1 MSRSLLVLAFLCL
14 MISCAHSPL
23 IKGTPEFL
31 RGGFVKITMSVTDDS
46 LCKKPVDSSCKP
58 IIKRGAASGAIIHGT
73 EKGSYVLS
81 AEHVCA
87 GKNSGSVSSSKISV
101 VVIGDTGKGHRA
113 RVLWTDFFSDICVL
127 WVPSMTEGSE
137 VRVSPRPPAFGDHVM
152 NLASPRGIAKLPYT
166 LPVFEGKYCGSDKR
180 FAMYTIP
187 TARGSSGSPI
197 FNDEGYLVGMIQ
209 ARLVNFSN
217 IALSALYNDI
227 VKVVKMVKSGK
238 LKAEK

>member
-1 MSRSLLVLAFLCL
+1 MKRLFLVWVFFYSLV
-14 MISCAHSPL
+14 SCAHTPH

-31 RGGFVKITMSVTDDS
+31 RDGFVEIAMSVVDDS
-46 LCKKPVDSSCKP
+46 LCKGEDDNECQPSV
-58 IIKRGAASGAIIHGT
+58 KRGAASGFIIHGT
-73 EKGSYVLS
+73 DKGSYVLS
-81 AEHVCA
+81 AEHVCV
-87 GKNSGSVSSSKISV
+87 GKNSKAAPDSKIFISLVSSS
-101 VVIGDTGKGHRA
+101 GKRYDA
-113 RVLWTDFFSDICVL
+113 RILWTDFFSDVCVL
-127 WVPSMTEGSE
+127 WVPSMTEGMS
-137 VRVSPRPPAFGDHVM
+137 VTVSPVPPSFGDPVT

-180 FAMYTIP
+180 FAMYSIP
-187 TARGSSGSPI
+187 TTKGSSGSPI
-197 FNDEGYLVGMIQ
+197 FNKKGHLVGMIQ

>member
-1 MSRSLLVLAFLCL
+1 VKRLFLAWVFFYLLV
-14 MISCAHSPL
+14 SCAHVPRVE
-23 IKGTPEFL
+23 GTPEFL
-31 RGGFVKITMSVTDDS
+31 RDGFVKIAMSVVDDS
-46 LCKKPVDSSCKP
+46 LCKGEDDNECQPSV
-58 IIKRGAASGAIIHGT
+58 KRGAASGFIIHGT
-73 EKGSYVLS
+73 DKGSYVLS
-81 AEHVCA
+81 AEHVCV
-87 GKNSGSVSSSKISV
+87 GKNSKSAPGSKISV
-101 VVIGDTGKGHRA
+101 VIIGASGKGYRA
-113 RVLWTDFFSDICVL
+113 RILWTDFFSDICVL